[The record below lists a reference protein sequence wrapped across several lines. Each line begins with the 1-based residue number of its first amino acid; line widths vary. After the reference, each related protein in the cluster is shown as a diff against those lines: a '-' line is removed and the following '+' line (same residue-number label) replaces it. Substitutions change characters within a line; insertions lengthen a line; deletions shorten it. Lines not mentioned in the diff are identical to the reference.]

1 MRHTPL
7 LVLAVGAITVAACDG
22 MKEAMT
28 AHVDVVA
35 RAGSQELSVD
45 RLSELLGK
53 AKLQVPINKDVAT
66 LVARDLWVPYQLLAL
81 AAANDDSLSDPKMV
95 ESAASG
101 MIENAKLGR
110 FMEAVAAKF
119 PVDTSANEAAFN
131 AAKGGLYAARHIL
144 FLVPPGAKPA
154 VKDSLRRKAAQIRAQ
169 VTSANFA
176 DMARKFSQDNSA
188 SKGGDL
194 GVFPKGMMVKP
205 FGEALAALKPGD
217 ISPVVETQFGYHII
231 RRSTWAESKAL
242 YAHEAGGRSRQVA
255 ESTYV
260 AQAQA
265 AANVKV
271 KDDAPTVTK
280 AVAKDPLA
288 HRNDKS
294 VVATYSGGDL
304 TAGRLAL
311 ALLAAPQSSR
321 LAQQIQSAPDSLIRQ
336 YVINMAQREVLLRR
350 ADSAKVGLNPEE
362 IKNLHRDFAQV
373 IVMSWQGIG
382 IDPKGLRDSAKTPDE
397 RERLA
402 ASRVEAFMD
411 RIMAGQV
418 QPLPIPAPLQIV
430 LMDKFDA
437 KVNLAAI
444 DKVVERAAKLR
455 AAGDSA
461 RAAQTPRSSV
471 PLPGAPKGAPA
482 GATPMPARPAP
493 AKP

>member
-154 VKDSLRRKAAQIRAQ
+154 VKDSLRRKAAQIRTQ

-280 AVAKDPLA
+280 AVAK
-288 HRNDKS
+288 RSEERRVGKEC
-294 VVATYSGGDL
+294 
-304 TAGRLAL
+304 
-311 ALLAAPQSSR
+311 SR
-321 LAQQIQSAPDSLIRQ
+321 TCR
-336 YVINMAQREVLLRR
+336 
-350 ADSAKVGLNPEE
+350 
-362 IKNLHRDFAQV
+362 
-373 IVMSWQGIG
+373 
-382 IDPKGLRDSAKTPDE
+382 
-397 RERLA
+397 
-402 ASRVEAFMD
+402 SRWS
-411 RIMAGQV
+411 
-418 QPLPIPAPLQIV
+418 PYH
-430 LMDKFDA
+430 
-437 KVNLAAI
+437 
-444 DKVVERAAKLR
+444 
-455 AAGDSA
+455 
-461 RAAQTPRSSV
+461 
-471 PLPGAPKGAPA
+471 
-482 GATPMPARPAP
+482 
-493 AKP
+493 